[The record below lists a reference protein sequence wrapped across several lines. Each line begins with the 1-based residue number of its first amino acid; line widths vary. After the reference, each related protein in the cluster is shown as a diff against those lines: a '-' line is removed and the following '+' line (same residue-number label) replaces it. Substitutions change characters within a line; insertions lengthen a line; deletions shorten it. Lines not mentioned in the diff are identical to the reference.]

1 MQEEQQLRNEKRY
14 HMLRA
19 QSPFHDQGHLDFEG
33 CEKCKKIIE
42 VIMSTTSASHYKKK
56 PLEHLIA
63 YVLYVMQVNLLQKL
77 TTSREYRYVN
87 KVL

>member
-33 CEKCKKIIE
+33 REKCKKIIE
-42 VIMSTTSASHYKKK
+42 VIMSTTSASHYKK